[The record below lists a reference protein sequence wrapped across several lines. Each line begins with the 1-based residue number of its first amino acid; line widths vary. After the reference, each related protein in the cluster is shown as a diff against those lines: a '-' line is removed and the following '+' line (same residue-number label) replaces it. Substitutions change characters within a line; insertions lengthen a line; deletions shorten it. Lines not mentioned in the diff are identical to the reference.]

1 MNPIR
6 NQTLVR
12 WGFSGFGRWRKE
24 IDGAIF
30 FYMWLDQLKKA
41 LDGAFSLAFIS
52 ENILKIWY
60 NRGAVIRLVN
70 LSSDRKQGPFV

>member
-12 WGFSGFGRWRKE
+12 WGFSGFGWWRKE
-24 IDGAIF
+24 VDFAIF

-70 LSSDRKQGPFV
+70 LLIERKQGPFV